1 MKRIRMSSKTT
12 ALLAAFSA
20 TLLGLPVGA
29 ATFPNYP
36 LQTGTGSVPPNILF
50 ILDDSGSMNFPHM
63 PIDIDDGALEDTPA
77 HRSYLH
83 NTLYYNPN
91 TDYKPWLQANGTRMT
106 GGTSIDAVYSHA
118 SLASGSRDLRDHIDS
133 VFYLPKD
140 ASVTSQNFTDFY
152 RYWVRSNGGSAEIVR
167 LSASGTLVDIPP
179 VSTWTRNI
187 DEDAW
192 VYRTIQVP
200 EYVTELRIEISGNT
214 NSNGWGNAD
223 LYLRRGTSNPTT
235 STYDAR
241 DTGSGSTET
250 IVVNNPAAGAW
261 RIGIF
266 NSDSGGGDRRVLNN
280 VLTVRMKG
288 RVETANPSNRAL
300 TDELRNIATWYS
312 YHRTRMKAAKAGASE
327 TFAGLGKNF
336 RVGFDTIWNRGTGHT
351 PNTGGSAP
359 SFPIPVSQGGGL
371 FEDDAANGIQ
381 NKTNWFTRLFNA
393 SGSGGTPL
401 RGALQRAGRYY
412 ESSADDGPWGPANQ
426 LACRQSYA
434 ILTTDGYWN
443 NASGFVSGVVN
454 NADGTDGE
462 EIVHADGKRKYK
474 YVASAP
480 YKDGWSDT
488 VADIAMY
495 YWKRDLRPDLANK
508 VPTSQNPA
516 FWQHMS
522 TFGISIGQSGQTGYG
537 SVSAVPSNFASWQQP
552 FDGRTAKNI
561 DDLLHAGVI
570 SWGSFV
576 AGRDPE
582 AFANALK
589 SSLAVIESRLA
600 SGSNVAANG
609 PKIEAGSLAFQ
620 AVYTSGSWN
629 GDVRAYSLAS
639 GSQAGTPTWSAADRA
654 NTNAANFL
662 ARGVYPWDGNDGVTF
677 PTSTQKTKLAR
688 TGGIAPVTADDN
700 VAYLKG
706 DRTLES
712 NRGNG
717 GKLRSRVSPIGD
729 IVNSSPFYVR
739 ENQYLFVGAN
749 DGMLHAIEGSSGD
762 VKFSYVPAGIDF
774 TRLASLSDP
783 DYDHRFF
790 VDGGIDVSTKAQGNG
805 RNILAATL
813 GRGGR
818 GVFALDVTNPGS
830 FSDANVLWDRTGSA
844 ADADMGYV
852 LGAPLVRK
860 GNNGKTLVMVGNGA
874 ESPNGKA
881 VLYIYVL
888 NSDGSVPNN
897 GVITLVAD
905 AGSGNGLAEPR
916 AADIDNDG
924 DADYVYAGDLQGNV
938 WKFDLTS
945 SNANQWKVAFS
956 GNPLFV
962 AKDANGTRQ
971 PITAPVA
978 LAREPVTNRLF
989 VFVGTGRYIYDSD
1002 ITSTSTQ
1009 TLYALIDT
1017 GAAISGRSDL
1027 QERSIAEVGTDS
1039 KGRDARAFESYE
1051 ALPDGKKGWYLDL
1064 GNPKPG
1070 ERIVTAPFLRGRA
1083 LWFSTII
1090 PQTGSGCD
1098 AGGTGY
1104 LNAIDAFTGTLPSG
1118 EDGTWTYFD
1127 VDGNNKGDDRVTP
1140 GGGGSGGYVGSVDLG
1155 VGMPS
1160 QGVGVGNKI
1169 IACGSDA
1176 ECGETGTPPGGGAPR
1191 RLGWRELFRR
1201 D

>member
-29 ATFPNYP
+29 ATFPDYP

-50 ILDDSGSMNFPHM
+50 ILDDSGSMAWDFM
-63 PIDIDDGALEDTPA
+63 PGASSADADTLGAKVSPVA
-77 HRSYLH
+77 IGLQTYVH
-83 NTLYYNPN
+83 NTLYYNPAV
-91 TDYKPWLQANGTRMT
+91 TYRPWIKADGTRYE
-106 GGTSIDAVYSHA
+106 GGTSLDAVYTNNSQL
-118 SLASGSRDLRDHIDS
+118 SDTENLFDWSDRYRTY
-133 VFYLPKD
+133 YLPKPT
-140 ASVTSQNFTDFY
+140 ATDLTQTGNFY
-152 RYWVRSNGGSAEIVR
+152 RYQLRYVGRQLQVVRSEYLVATSDNRGEANAGCDDVKKGEWGWRNCVFTTPTERSVAAE
-167 LSASGTLVDIPP
+167 AE
-179 VSTWTRNI
+179 N
-187 DEDAW
+187 
-192 VYRTIQVP
+192 
-200 EYVTELRIEISGNT
+200 
-214 NSNGWGNAD
+214 
-223 LYLRRGTSNPTT
+223 
-235 STYDAR
+235 
-241 DTGSGSTET
+241 
-250 IVVNNPAAGAW
+250 
-261 RIGIF
+261 F
-266 NSDSGGGDRRVLNN
+266 
-280 VLTVRMKG
+280 
-288 RVETANPSNRAL
+288 
-300 TDELRNIATWYS
+300 ATWFS

-327 TFAGLGKNF
+327 AFGALGKNF

-351 PNTGGSAP
+351 PNRGGSVP

-371 FEDDAANGIQ
+371 FEDNAAKRIQ

-393 SGSGGTPL
+393 SGSDGTPL
-401 RGALQRAGRYY
+401 RGALQRAGRYF
-412 ESSADDGPWGPANQ
+412 ERTDNSGPWGPGDQ

-443 NASGFVSGVVN
+443 DDSGFKSGVVN

-462 EIVHADGKRKYK
+462 DIVHADGKRKYK

-480 YKDGWSDT
+480 YKDDWSDT

-508 VPTSQNPA
+508 VPTTTRDPDA
-516 FWQHMS
+516 FWQHMK
-522 TFGISIGQSGQTGYG
+522 TFGISIGLSGATGFR
-537 SVSAVPSNFASWQQP
+537 SVAEVPANFNEWP
-552 FDGRTAKNI
+552 KPGNYEEGPNI
-561 DDLLHAGVI
+561 DDLLHAAVNGR
-570 SWGSFV
+570 GSFV
-576 AGRDPE
+576 AARNP
-582 AFANALK
+582 AQFAEALK
-589 SSLAVIESRLA
+589 ASLAVIEAETA

-629 GDVRAYSLAS
+629 GDVRAYSLAT

-662 ARGVYPWDGNDGVTF
+662 ARGVYTWDGNDGATF

-774 TRLASLSDP
+774 TQLASLSDP

-897 GVITLVAD
+897 GVIELVAD
-905 AGSGNGLAEPR
+905 AGGGNGLAEPR

-945 SNANQWKVAFS
+945 SNANQWKLAFS